1 MIVAEDQVR
10 DGREMAAEEARRA
23 AGWSTKGRR

>member
-10 DGREMAAEEARRA
+10 DEREMATEEARRDA
-23 AGWSTKGRR
+23 RWSTKGRR